1 MKIQGPGK
9 PRPVAPSELGS
20 VKDAKPQRTEA
31 SRGER
36 VQVSQLGQMLASAR
50 GPDTP
55 DTARVARLK
64 NAIDSG
70 NFKVDPERIA
80 EAMIQEE
87 S

>member
-9 PRPVAPSELGS
+9 PRPVAPSELGT
-20 VKDAKPQRTEA
+20 VKEAQQKRTEA

-50 GPDTP
+50 GPDKP
-55 DTARVARLK
+55 DTARVERLK
-64 NAIDSG
+64 GAIESG
-70 NFKVDPERIA
+70 SFKVDADRIA

-87 S
+87 G